1 MMICVWKRLFLGIVC
16 CLALNG
22 CLQSGVPV
30 QKLPDI
36 TFKHLSPIALNV
48 AQIDIIDHSKSGMAG
63 EHVEHLFPTSPKQA
77 MNNWVRDRL
86 NATGTSGLARLSIN
100 DASAIEEK
108 LVKKTGLTGVFTN
121 DQSERYTTNID
132 VRLDLF
138 DGQNNNT
145 GYASAKASR
154 YITLAEN
161 LSLLEREK
169 AWFEMVEKL
178 MADLDKAL
186 VSNMNMNLLSK

>member
-1 MMICVWKRLFLGIVC
+1 MMVCAWKKLFLGMVC
-16 CLALNG
+16 CVALSG

-36 TFKHLSPIALNV
+36 TFKHLAPIALNV
-48 AQIDIIDHSKSGMAG
+48 AKIEIVDQSKFGMAG

-86 NATGTSGLARLSIN
+86 IASGTAGLARLSIN

-132 VRLDLF
+132 VRLDLY
-138 DGQNNNT
+138 DAQNQSK
-145 GYASAKASR
+145 GYATAKASR

-161 LSLLEREK
+161 LSLLEREQ

>member
-1 MMICVWKRLFLGIVC
+1 MSLMVC
-16 CLALNG
+16 CVALSG

-30 QKLPDI
+30 QKLPEI
-36 TFKHLSPIALNV
+36 TFQHLAPIALNV
-48 AQIDIIDHSKSGMAG
+48 ADIEVVDHSKSGMAG

-86 NATGTSGLARLSIN
+86 SPTGTSDLARMTIN

-108 LVKKTGLTGVFTN
+108 LVKKTGITGMFTN
-121 DQSERYTTNID
+121 DQSERYTTNLD

-138 DGQNNNT
+138 DAQNQSK
-145 GYASAKASR
+145 GYATAKASR
-154 YITLAEN
+154 FITLAED

-186 VSNMNMNLLSK
+186 VSNMNMNLRTK